1 MADGARD
8 SKVLGWPIMQAWL
21 TFAAIFL
28 VLLVGLGAG
37 NAAGARLERQSI
49 ANDCKYG
56 GSFVLRHTGYQCHA
70 L

>member
-1 MADGARD
+1 MREFYFCFFVAIGFCAGTGVGAELGAR
-8 SKVLGWPIMQAWL
+8 S
-21 TFAAIFL
+21 
-28 VLLVGLGAG
+28 
-37 NAAGARLERQSI
+37 ERQSI